1 MRSDHII
8 NLIEERPLN
17 NLSASE
23 IERVNAHTSDCAECL
38 LAFEAA
44 RASSLLLRERAS
56 VTVEPS
62 PFFQTRVLAAIR
74 ERGGERNPAPEMF
87 GLRKMWQA
95 ARILVTSMAVVV
107 AMLTAL
113 TFLTDR
119 AQLQPD
125 QSDLASGSGA
135 DSAEWVIFESNH
147 PANDDLTYSQVLTNL
162 YDQEAKGE
170 DGRQQ

>member
-1 MRSDHII
+1 
-8 NLIEERPLN
+8 
-17 NLSASE
+17 
-23 IERVNAHTSDCAECL
+23 
-38 LAFEAA
+38 
-44 RASSLLLRERAS
+44 
-56 VTVEPS
+56 
-62 PFFQTRVLAAIR
+62 VLAAIR
-74 ERGGERNPAPEMF
+74 ERGRERNPAPEMF

-119 AQLQPD
+119 EQPQPS

-135 DSAEWVIFESNH
+135 DSAEWVIFESNN